1 MHRTRLPMLE
11 RNILKFTWIHSRPA
25 QIFILFIVLLSMP
38 TYFMSLDLPKQIVNG
53 PILGQGFETAGA
65 AQTFMKLSWT
75 FSGEEWVL
83 FSGFE
88 LERLNTLF
96 ALSGTFLTLIIV
108 NGLFKFYINTY
119 KGRLG
124 ERMLRRIR
132 YSLVDRLLRFPV
144 RAFRR
149 IKSSEMASMVKDEV
163 EPIGGFMGDAFV
175 QPLLLGGQAIT
186 AMTFIMVQNVYLG
199 LIAMFMIGIQFIII
213 PRMRRHLIRLGKE
226 RQITARK
233 LAGRVGEIVDGITHV
248 HVNDTSHY
256 ERADISSR
264 LAKIFYIRYELF
276 QRKFFTKF
284 LNNLLAQITPFLF
297 YVVGGYFA
305 LQGKID
311 VGQLVAVI
319 AAYKDLPSP
328 IKELIDW
335 DQQRLDVEVKYTQV
349 VEQFDIEDMLDE
361 SLQALP
367 DEAVPALAFP
377 IEINNLTVT
386 DDTGTTLLNRAR
398 LKIAAGT
405 SLAVVGASNSGAD
418 VLADSIVRLYVPDTG
433 SVSFGG
439 TDLFD
444 IGESC
449 IGRRVGYAS
458 SDIFLPQGSLR
469 DGLLYALKHQPVEE
483 RTYEGPDAMTR
494 QRFVSEADITANSKL
509 DIDADWLSIDN
520 DLAGSGEGMVI
531 HQRLVDV
538 LCAAGLEDDVFNL
551 GLRGEVD
558 PESNPQFA
566 NNILAARK
574 ALKSRIEEQKLSEL
588 VELFDPQQYAVQATI
603 GENLLFG
610 TPVGDEFS
618 PQKLAGNEYVRSVL
632 QDAGL
637 EDLLV
642 AKGIEL
648 AETTIG
654 LFQDLPPDHEFF
666 NQITFMDAERLPEY
680 AALLKRA
687 KQTTES
693 ALTVDERYMLIEL
706 TFSYVEP
713 RHRMGLVDDDLQ
725 DRILDGRNRFKNG
738 LPENLAGSISFYDP
752 DTYNAAASVQDNLL
766 MGRVAHGIARGPQR
780 VFEVMSATLKE
791 MQLRDEILDLGL
803 EFDIGSAGKRLSS
816 VQRQKLG
823 LARAL
828 IKQPDLLVLNRPL
841 SALDGRQ
848 QAAILRN
855 VMKYVA
861 RQPNKPAIVW
871 VVSDAELAADFDE
884 ICVMAGGKVLET
896 GKRETL
902 LKSGGAYSKVLAE

>member
-1 MHRTRLPMLE
+1 MLE
-11 RNILKFTWIHSRPA
+11 RSILKYTWLHSRQA
-25 QIFILFIVLLSMP
+25 QIWILLMVLLSMP

-53 PILGQGFETAGA
+53 PILGQGFETAGV

-75 FSGEEWVL
+75 IAGEEWVL
-83 FSGFE
+83 FNGFQ
-88 LERLNTLF
+88 LERLQMLF

-132 YSLVDRLLRFPV
+132 FSLIDRLLRFPV

-149 IKSSEMASMVKDEV
+149 IKSSEIASMVKDEV

-199 LIAMFMIGIQFIII
+199 LIAIFMIGIQFVII
-213 PRMRRHLIRLGKE
+213 PRMRRHLIRLGRE

-264 LAKIFYIRYELF
+264 LARIFYIRYELF

-305 LQGKID
+305 LQGRID

-335 DQQRLDVEVKYTQV
+335 DQQRLDVEVKFSQV
-349 VEQFDIEDMLDE
+349 VEQFDMEDILDE
-361 SLQALP
+361 NLQALP
-367 DEAVPALAFP
+367 DDIVEPLAFP
-377 IEINNLTVT
+377 IEVHGLTVT

-398 LKIAAGT
+398 LTIAAGT
-405 SLAVVGASNSGAD
+405 SLAVVGPSNSGAD
-418 VLADSIVRLYVPDTG
+418 VLADTIVRLYIPDSG

-439 TDLFD
+439 RDLLEM
-444 IGESC
+444 GESA
-449 IGRRVGYAS
+449 IGRRVGYAA
-458 SDIFLPQGSLR
+458 SDIFLAQGSLR
-469 DGLLYALKHQPVEE
+469 DALLYALKHQPVSD
-483 RTYEGPDAMTR
+483 RTYEGPDELTR
-494 QRFVSEADITANSKL
+494 QSFIREANITSNSSL
-509 DIDADWLSIDN
+509 DIDADWLGIGN
-520 DLAGSGEGMVI
+520 NLAENGEVQMF

-538 LCAAGLEDDVFNL
+538 MVAAGLEDDVFNL

-558 PESNPQFA
+558 PNKNPHFA
-566 NNILAARK
+566 DSILNARK
-574 ALKSRIEEQKLSEL
+574 ALRSRIDELKLSDL
-588 VELFDPQQYAVQATI
+588 VELFDPQQYAEQATI

-610 TPVGDEFS
+610 TPVGDEFA
-618 PQKLAGNEYVRSVL
+618 PQNLAANEYLRAVL
-632 QDAGL
+632 RNAGL
-637 EDLLV
+637 EDVLV
-642 AKGIEL
+642 NKGIEL

-680 AALLKRA
+680 SALLKRA
-687 KQTTES
+687 KQVGAS
-693 ALTVDERYMLIEL
+693 ALTPDERYMLIEL

-713 RHRMGLVDDDLQ
+713 QHRMGLIDDELKN
-725 DRILDGRNRFKNG
+725 RILDARNSFKTG
-738 LPENLAGSISFYDP
+738 LPENLADTISFYDP
-752 DTYNAAASVQDNLL
+752 ETYNAAASVQDNLL
-766 MGRVAHGIARGPQR
+766 MGRVTHGIARGPQR
-780 VFEVMSATLKE
+780 VFDAMSTTLQKME
-791 MQLRDEILDLGL
+791 LRDEILDLGL
-803 EFDIGSAGKRLSS
+803 DFDIGSAGKRLSS

-848 QAAILRN
+848 RAAIVSN
-855 VMKYVA
+855 VMKYLA
-861 RQPNKPAIVW
+861 RQPNKPAVIW
-871 VVSDAELAADFDE
+871 VLSDAALASEFDE
-884 ICVMAGGKVLET
+884 ICIMAGGKILET

-902 LKSGGAYSKVLAE
+902 ANSGGAYSKMLAE

>member
-1 MHRTRLPMLE
+1 MLE
-11 RNILKFTWIHSRPA
+11 RNILKFTWTHSRPA
-25 QIFILFIVLLSMP
+25 QLYILFIVLLSMP
-38 TYFMSLDLPKQIVNG
+38 TYFLSLDLPKQIVNG

-65 AQTFMKLSWT
+65 EQTFMKLSWT
-75 FSGEEWVL
+75 FSGEEWIL
-83 FSGFE
+83 FSGFQ

-96 ALSGTFLTLIIV
+96 ALSGTFLILIIV

-361 SLQALP
+361 NLQALP
-367 DEAVPALAFP
+367 DEAVPPLVFP

-398 LKIAAGT
+398 MKNSTGT

-418 VLADSIVRLYVPDTG
+418 VLADAIVRLYVPDTG

-444 IGESC
+444 IGESS
-449 IGRRVGYAS
+449 IGRRVGYAA

-483 RTYEGPDAMTR
+483 RAYEGPDAMTR
-494 QRFVSEADITANSKL
+494 QRFVNEADITANSKL

-520 DLAGSGEGMVI
+520 DLAASGEGMVI
-531 HQRLVDV
+531 HQRLVEV

-558 PESNPQFA
+558 PEGNPQFA
-566 NNILAARK
+566 DNILAARK

-618 PQKLAGNEYVRSVL
+618 PQKLAQNEYVRSVL

-637 EDLLV
+637 EDVLV

-687 KQTTES
+687 KQTAEG
-693 ALTVDERYMLIEL
+693 ALTVDERYMLIDL

-725 DRILDGRNRFKNG
+725 NRILDGRNRFKNG
-738 LPENLAGSISFYDP
+738 LPDNLADSISFYDP

-871 VVSDAELAADFDE
+871 VVSDAELASDFDE

>member
-1 MHRTRLPMLE
+1 MLE
-11 RNILKFTWIHSRPA
+11 RNILKFTWTHSRQA
-25 QIFILFIVLLSMP
+25 QIFILFIVILSMP

-65 AQTFMKLSWT
+65 EQTFMKLSWT

-83 FSGFE
+83 FAGFQ
-88 LERLNTLF
+88 LERLKMLL
-96 ALSGTFLTLIIV
+96 ALSGTFLILIIV

-132 YSLVDRLLRFPV
+132 FSLVDRLLRFPV

-186 AMTFIMVQNVYLG
+186 AMAFIMVQNVYLG
-199 LIAMFMIGIQFIII
+199 LISIFMIGIQFIII

-248 HVNDTSHY
+248 HVNDTSHF

-264 LAKIFYIRYELF
+264 LSKIFYIRYELF

-349 VEQFDIEDMLDE
+349 VEQFDMEDMLDE
-361 SLQALP
+361 NLQALP
-367 DEAVPALAFP
+367 DEAVPPLAFP

-398 LKIAAGT
+398 LKISAGT
-405 SLAVVGASNSGAD
+405 SLAVVGPSNSGAD
-418 VLADSIVRLYVPDTG
+418 VLADTIVRLYVPDAG

-444 IGESC
+444 IGESN
-449 IGRRVGYAS
+449 IGRRVGYAA

-483 RTYEGPDAMTR
+483 RSYDGPDALTR
-494 QRFVSEADITANSKL
+494 QRFVSEAEITANSKL
-509 DIDADWLSIDN
+509 DINADWLSIDN
-520 DLAGSGEGMVI
+520 NLAASGEGMVI

-538 LCAAGLEDDVFNL
+538 LVAAGLEDDVFNL

-558 PESNPQFA
+558 PDNNPQFA
-566 NNILAARK
+566 DNILAARK
-574 ALKSRIEEQKLSEL
+574 ALRSHIDELKLSEL
-588 VELFDPQQYAVQATI
+588 VELFDPQKYAVQATI

-610 TPVGDEFS
+610 TPVGNEFA
-618 PQKLAGNEYVRSVL
+618 PQNLAQNKYLRSIL
-632 QDAGL
+632 RDAGL
-637 EDLLV
+637 ETTLL

-687 KQTTES
+687 KQTGET

-713 RHRMGLVDDDLQ
+713 QHRMGLVDDDLQ
-725 DRILDGRNRFKNG
+725 DRVLDGRNRFKSG
-738 LPENLAGSISFYDP
+738 LPESLAGTISFYDP
-752 DTYNAAASVQDNLL
+752 ETYNAAASVQDNLL

-780 VFEVMSATLKE
+780 VFEVMSETLKE
-791 MQLRDEILDLGL
+791 MQLRDEILDLGM

-848 QAAILRN
+848 QAAILRD

-861 RQPNKPAIVW
+861 LQPNKPAIVW
-871 VVSDAELAADFDE
+871 VVSDAALASDFDE
-884 ICVMAGGKVLET
+884 ICVMAGGRILET

>member
-1 MHRTRLPMLE
+1 MLE
-11 RNILKFTWIHSRPA
+11 RNILKYTWLHSRRA
-25 QIFILFIVLLSMP
+25 QVWILLLVLLSMP

-53 PILGQGFETAGA
+53 PILGQGFETAGV
-65 AQTFMKLSWT
+65 AQTFLKLSWT
-75 FSGEEWVL
+75 FAGEEWVL
-83 FSGFE
+83 FNGFQ
-88 LERLNTLF
+88 LERLQMLF

-132 YSLVDRLLRFPV
+132 FSLIDRLLRFPV

-149 IKSSEMASMVKDEV
+149 IKSSEIASMVKDEV

-186 AMTFIMVQNVYLG
+186 AMAFIMVQNVYLG
-199 LIAMFMIGIQFIII
+199 LIAIFMIGIQFVII

-264 LAKIFYIRYELF
+264 LARIFYIRYELF

-305 LQGKID
+305 LQGRID

-335 DQQRLDVEVKYTQV
+335 DQQRLDVEVKFSQV
-349 VEQFDIEDMLDE
+349 VEQFDMDDMLDE

-367 DEAVPALAFP
+367 ENIIEPLAFP
-377 IEINNLTVT
+377 IEVHGLTVT
-386 DDTGTTLLNRAR
+386 DDTGTTLLSRAR
-398 LKIAAGT
+398 LTIAAGT
-405 SLAVVGASNSGAD
+405 SLAVVGPSNSGAG
-418 VLADSIVRLYVPDTG
+418 VLADTIVRLYIPDSG

-439 TDLFD
+439 KDLVE
-444 IGESC
+444 IGEST
-449 IGRRVGYAS
+449 IGRRVGYAT

-469 DGLLYALKHQPVEE
+469 DGLLYALKHQPVSE
-483 RTYEGPDAMTR
+483 RIYEGLDELAR
-494 QRFVSEADITANSKL
+494 QNFIKEADITSNSKL
-509 DIDADWLSIDN
+509 DFDADWQSIDN
-520 DLAGSGEGMVI
+520 DLADYGEGMVI
-531 HQRLVDV
+531 HQHLVDV
-538 LCAAGLEDDVFNL
+538 LVAAGLEDDVFNL

-558 PESNPQFA
+558 PHKNPHFAES
-566 NNILAARK
+566 ILNARK
-574 ALKSRIEEQKLSEL
+574 ALRSRIDELKLSEL
-588 VELFDPQQYAVQATI
+588 VELFDPQQYAEQATI

-610 TPVGDEFS
+610 TPVGDEFA
-618 PQKLAGNEYVRSVL
+618 PQNLATNEYLRSVL
-632 QDAGL
+632 RNAGL
-637 EDLLV
+637 EDVLV
-642 AKGIEL
+642 TKGIEL

-687 KQTTES
+687 KQVGEA
-693 ALTVDERYMLIEL
+693 ALSPDERYELIEL
-706 TFSYVEP
+706 MFSYVEP
-713 RHRMGLVDDDLQ
+713 QHRMGLIDDELQ
-725 DRILDGRNRFKNG
+725 NRILDGRNGFKNG
-738 LPENLAGSISFYDP
+738 LPGNLTDTISFYDP
-752 DTYNAAASVQDNLL
+752 EIYNAAASVQDNLL
-766 MGRVAHGIARGPQR
+766 MGRVTHGIARGPQR
-780 VFEVMSATLKE
+780 VFDAMSATLQE
-791 MQLRDEILDLGL
+791 MELRDEILDLGL
-803 EFDIGSAGKRLSS
+803 DFDIGSAGKRLSS

-848 QAAILRN
+848 QAAIVST
-855 VMKYVA
+855 VMKYMA
-861 RQPNKPAIVW
+861 HQPNIPAVIW
-871 VVSDAELAADFDE
+871 VLSDAALASEFDE
-884 ICVMAGGKVLET
+884 ICVMAGGKILET
-896 GKRETL
+896 GKQDTL
-902 LKSGGAYSKVLAE
+902 LNSGGAYSKMLAE

>member
-1 MHRTRLPMLE
+1 MLE
-11 RNILKFTWIHSRPA
+11 RNILKFTWTYSRPA
-25 QIFILFIVLLSMP
+25 QIYILFIVLLSMP

-53 PILGQGFETAGA
+53 PILGQGFDTAGA
-65 AQTFMKLSWT
+65 EQTFMRLSWT
-75 FSGEEWVL
+75 ISGEEWVL
-83 FSGFE
+83 FDGFQ
-88 LERLNTLF
+88 LERLNMLF

-132 YSLVDRLLRFPV
+132 FSLVDRMLRFPV

-199 LIAMFMIGIQFIII
+199 LIAMSMIAIQFIVI
-213 PRMRRHLIRLGKE
+213 PRMRRHLIRLGRE

-276 QRKFFTKF
+276 QRKFFAKF

-361 SLQALP
+361 NLQALS

-386 DDTGTTLLNRAR
+386 DDTGTTLLSRAR
-398 LKIAAGT
+398 LRLSEGT
-405 SLAVVGASNSGAD
+405 SLAIVGPSNSGAD
-418 VLADSIVRLYVPDTG
+418 VLADSIVRLYVPDAG
-433 SVSFGG
+433 SVNFGG

-444 IGESC
+444 IGESVL
-449 IGRRVGYAS
+449 GRRVGYAA

-469 DGLLYALKHQPVEE
+469 DALLYALKHQPVEE
-483 RTYEGPDAMTR
+483 RAYEGPDALNR
-494 QRFVSEADITANSKL
+494 QRFLNEAEITANSDL
-509 DIDADWLSIDN
+509 DIDADWLCIDN
-520 DLAGSGEGMVI
+520 NLGDGIAI
-531 HQRLVDV
+531 HQRLVEV
-538 LCAAGLEDDVFNL
+538 LCAAGLEDDVFDL
-551 GLRGEVD
+551 GLRGKVD
-558 PESNPQFA
+558 PDSNPQFA
-566 NNILAARK
+566 DKILAARK
-574 ALKSRIEEQKLSEL
+574 ALRSHIDEDKLSEL
-588 VELFDPQQYAVQATI
+588 VELFDPQAYAVQATI

-610 TPVGDEFS
+610 TPVGDEFAT
-618 PQKLAGNEYVRSVL
+618 QNLAQNEYLRSVL
-632 QDAGL
+632 RDAGL
-637 EDLLV
+637 EDVLL

-687 KQTTES
+687 RQTGDT

-706 TFSYVEP
+706 TFSYVEAQ
-713 RHRMGLVDDDLQ
+713 HRMGLVDEELQ
-725 DRILDGRNRFKNG
+725 DKVLDGRKRFKTG
-738 LPENLAGSISFYDP
+738 LPVHLADSISFYDP
-752 DTYNAAASVQDNLL
+752 DTYNVAASVQDNLL

-780 VFEVMSATLKE
+780 VFEVMSTTLKE
-791 MQLRDEILDLGL
+791 MQLRDEILDLGM

-828 IKQPDLLVLNRPL
+828 IKQPDLLILNRPL

-848 QAAILRN
+848 QAVILGD

-861 RQPNKPAIVW
+861 RQSNKPAVVW
-871 VVSDAELAADFDE
+871 VVSDAALASDFDE
-884 ICVMAGGKVLET
+884 ICVMAGGKILET

-902 LKSGGAYSKVLAE
+902 LESDGAYSKVLAE

>member
-1 MHRTRLPMLE
+1 MLE
-11 RNILKFTWIHSRPA
+11 RNILKFTWMYSRPA

-65 AQTFMKLSWT
+65 EQTFMKLSWT
-75 FSGEEWVL
+75 ISGEEWVL
-83 FSGFE
+83 FSGLQ
-88 LERLNTLF
+88 LERLNMLF
-96 ALSGTFLTLIIV
+96 ALSGTFLTLIII

-132 YSLVDRLLRFPV
+132 YSLIDRLLRFPV

-175 QPLLLGGQAIT
+175 SPLMLGGQAIT

-199 LIAMFMIGIQFIII
+199 LIALFMIGVQFIII

-264 LAKIFYIRYELF
+264 LARIFYIRYELF

-319 AAYKDLPSP
+319 AAYKDLPAP

-335 DQQRLDVEVKYTQV
+335 DQRRLDVEVKYAQV
-349 VEQFDIEDMLDE
+349 VEQFDIEDILDE
-361 SLQALP
+361 KLQALP
-367 DEAVPALAFP
+367 DEVVPPLAFP
-377 IEINNLTVT
+377 IELNNLTVT
-386 DDTGTTLLNRAR
+386 DDTGTTLLSRAR
-398 LKIAAGT
+398 LTITAGT
-405 SLAVVGASNSGAD
+405 SLALVGQSNSGAD
-418 VLADSIVRLYVPDTG
+418 VLADTIVRLYLPDSG

-439 TDLFD
+439 ADLMD
-444 IGESC
+444 IGESV
-449 IGRRVGYAS
+449 IGRRVGYAAG
-458 SDIFLPQGSLR
+458 DIFLPQGSLR
-469 DGLLYALKHQPVEE
+469 DSLLYALKHQPVEE
-483 RTYEGPDAMTR
+483 RTYEGPDALSR
-494 QRFVSEADITANSKL
+494 QRFLNEAEITANSKL
-509 DIDADWLSIDN
+509 DIDADWLLIDN
-520 DLAGSGEGMVI
+520 NPEASGEGMVI
-531 HQRLVDV
+531 HKRLVEV

-551 GLRGEVD
+551 GLRGKVD
-558 PESNPQFA
+558 PDTNPHFA
-566 NNILAARK
+566 DKILAARH
-574 ALKSRIEEQKLSEL
+574 ALRSHIDEEKMSEL
-588 VELFDPQQYAVQATI
+588 VELFDPEQFAVQATI

-610 TPVGDEFS
+610 TPVGDEFAA
-618 PQKLAGNEYVRSVL
+618 QNLAQNEYFRSVL
-632 QDAGL
+632 RDAGL
-637 EDLLV
+637 EDMLL
-642 AKGIEL
+642 AKGVEL

-680 AALLKRA
+680 AGLLKRA
-687 KQTTES
+687 KQAGET
-693 ALTVDERYMLIEL
+693 ALTLDERYMLIEL

-713 RHRMGLVDDDLQ
+713 RHRMGLVDEELQ
-725 DRILDGRNRFKNG
+725 DRVLDGRNRFKSG
-738 LPENLAGSISFYDP
+738 LPETLAGSISFYDP
-752 DTYNAAASVQDNLL
+752 ETYNVAASVQDNLL
-766 MGRVAHGIARGPQR
+766 MGRVAHGIARAPQR

-848 QAAILRN
+848 QAAILSD

-861 RQPNKPAIVW
+861 RQSNKPAIVW
-871 VVSDAELAADFDE
+871 VVSDAALASDFDE
-884 ICVMAGGKVLET
+884 ICVMAGGKILET